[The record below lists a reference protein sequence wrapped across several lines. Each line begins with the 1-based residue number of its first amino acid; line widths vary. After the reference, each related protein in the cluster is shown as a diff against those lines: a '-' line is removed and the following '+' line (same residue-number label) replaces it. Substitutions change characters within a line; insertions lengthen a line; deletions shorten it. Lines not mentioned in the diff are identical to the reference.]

1 MSTAILT
8 GAKIAP
14 KTAFNEKRGADVLD
28 ELLCGACVPVLSPW
42 QQKRLEREVRD
53 LLWQEARRLVK
64 AFNTV
69 VETDALYLMA
79 CGDMWVLLGRP
90 GEYEADR
97 KLMHGVRDISALM
110 RLVERLEKGLRD
122 IVSEKERVCV

>member
-14 KTAFNEKRGADVLD
+14 KTAFDEKRGADVLD

-53 LLWQEARRLVK
+53 LLWRRARALVK
-64 AFNTV
+64 EFNGAAG
-69 VETDALYLMA
+69 TDVLYLMPFD
-79 CGDMWVLLGRP
+79 GQWVLYGRED
-90 GEYEADR
+90 EYAADR
-97 KLMHGVRDISALM
+97 RLLRGERDISTLM
-110 RLVERLEKGLRD
+110 RLVSRLEKGIND
-122 IVSEKERVCV
+122 ITKERLKV